1 MFSFRD
7 VFKNC
12 QRNQTFHKK
21 AFYFYM
27 ALFLNHRYSFILT
40 NRVFILLNQVYM
52 GHTLPPF
59 VYLDISEI
67 YYNLG
72 FVFLSMFSLCV
83 FVSFPVCVCIVPCV
97 CLYRAQCVFES
108 CPSVCLYRDLGLH
121 ISCILPCMPPTFL
134 VVFLQVR
141 VVLLR
146 VGLGVY
152 RRRGSVLRGSHQT
165 LLDELI

>member
-1 MFSFRD
+1 
-7 VFKNC
+7 
-12 QRNQTFHKK
+12 
-21 AFYFYM
+21 M
-27 ALFLNHRYSFILT
+27 ALFLNHRYPFILT

-67 YYNLG
+67 YHNLV

-83 FVSFPVCVCIVPCV
+83 FVLFPVCVCIVLSV
-97 CLYRAQCVFES
+97 LVS
-108 CPSVCLYRDLGLH
+108 CPSVCLNRDLGLH
-121 ISCILPCMPPTFL
+121 ISCILLCMPSTFL

-152 RRRGSVLRGSHQT
+152 RVLRGRHQT